1 MLVLQGRMPGIY
13 PDGGGGGIRT
23 PGPLAGTHDF
33 ESCAIVQL
41 CHPSGRMILPFIYKP
56 FMHNLLFGL
65 DPEIV
70 VCHHFVTK

>member
-1 MLVLQGRMPGIY
+1 
-13 PDGGGGGIRT
+13 
-23 PGPLAGTHDF
+23 
-33 ESCAIVQL
+33 
-41 CHPSGRMILPFIYKP
+41 MILPFIYKP